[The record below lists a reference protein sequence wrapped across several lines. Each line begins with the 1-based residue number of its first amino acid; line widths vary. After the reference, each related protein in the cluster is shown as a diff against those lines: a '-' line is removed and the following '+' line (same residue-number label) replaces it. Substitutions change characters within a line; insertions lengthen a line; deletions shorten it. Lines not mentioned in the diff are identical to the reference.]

1 MNRIIKF
8 FKSSPKYSIKWS
20 NYFDT
25 YDNLFKKFINKKI
38 TFVEVGI
45 GNGGSL
51 FMWRKFFGKKA
62 KIIGIELNPE
72 AKKLEKFGFQISIGD
87 QSDPRFWKAFYK
99 KYGKID
105 ILLDDGGHRNIQQ
118 ITTFMESFNHIK
130 PNGKIVVED
139 THTSFMKKKGFK
151 NPSNYSFINFSKLIV
166 ENMHR
171 RNPMIPKKLNKLS
184 QKIESIIYYDSIVSI
199 NFSSKNL
206 LKKTTLLEND
216 LKKRDYFIDYRNEG
230 SFINTLKKFE
240 KLFGKIGKKT
250 IIFKII
256 RKLFHRNLFITL
268 NEKIKI
274 RKYISLLKS

>member
-1 MNRIIKF
+1 MKIIKS
-8 FKSSPKYSIKWS
+8 FKSSPRYSIKWN
-20 NYFDT
+20 NYFDI
-25 YDNLFKKFINKKI
+25 YNNLFKKFVNKKI

-72 AKKLEKFGFQISIGD
+72 AKKLEKFGFKISIGD
-87 QSDPRFWKAFYK
+87 QSDPHFWKSFYK
-99 KYGKID
+99 KYGKVD

-118 ITTFMESFNHIK
+118 ISTFMESYSHVK

-151 NPSNYSFINFSKLIV
+151 NPSKYSFINFSKLIV

-171 RNPMIPKKLNKLS
+171 RNPMLDKELNKLS
-184 QKIESIIYYDSIVSI
+184 KKIESVFYYDSIVSI
-199 NFSSKNL
+199 NFGSKKQF
-206 LKKTTLLEND
+206 KKTILLEND
-216 LKKRDYFIDYRNEG
+216 SMKRDYFVDFRHRG
-230 SFINTLKKFE
+230 SFINTLYKFE
-240 KLFGKIGKKT
+240 KLFGKINENT
-250 IIFKII
+250 IVFKII
-256 RKLFHRNLFITL
+256 RRLFHRNLFITL

-274 RKYISLLKS
+274 KKYMRLLKS

>member
-1 MNRIIKF
+1 MKIIKSF
-8 FKSSPKYSIKWS
+8 RSSPKYSIKWD
-20 NYFDT
+20 NYFNI
-25 YDNLFKKFINKKI
+25 YDNIFKKFVNKKI

-87 QSDPRFWKAFYK
+87 QSDPQFWKSFYK
-99 KYGKID
+99 KNGKID

-118 ITTFMESFNHIK
+118 ITTFMESYDHIK
-130 PNGKIVVED
+130 PNGIIVVED
-139 THTSFMKKKGFK
+139 THTSYMKKKGFK
-151 NPSNYSFINFSKLIV
+151 NPSNYSFINFSKLLV

-171 RNPMIPKKLNKLS
+171 RNPLIAKNLNKLS
-184 QKIESIIYYDSIVSI
+184 KKIESIFYYDSIVSI
-199 NFSSKNL
+199 NFSSKNQ
-206 LKKTTLLEND
+206 LKKTILLEND
-216 LKKRDYFIDYRNEG
+216 SRKRDYFVDFRHNG
-230 SFINTLKKFE
+230 SFINTLHKFE
-240 KLFGKIGKKT
+240 KLFGKINEET

-274 RKYISLLKS
+274 KKYMRLLKS

>member
-1 MNRIIKF
+1 MKIIKS
-8 FKSSPKYSIKWS
+8 FKSSPRYSIKWN
-20 NYFDT
+20 NYFDI
-25 YDNLFKKFINKKI
+25 YNNLFKKFVNKKI

-72 AKKLEKFGFQISIGD
+72 AKKLEKFGFKISIGD
-87 QSDPRFWKAFYK
+87 QSDPHFWKSFYK
-99 KYGKID
+99 KYGKVD

-118 ITTFMESFNHIK
+118 ISTFMESYSHVK

-151 NPSNYSFINFSKLIV
+151 NPSKYSFINFSKLTV

-171 RNPMIPKKLNKLS
+171 RNPMLDKELNNLS
-184 QKIESIIYYDSIVSI
+184 KKIESVFYYDSIVSI
-199 NFSSKNL
+199 NFGSKKQF
-206 LKKTTLLEND
+206 KKTILLEND
-216 LKKRDYFIDYRNEG
+216 SMKRDYFVDFRHRG
-230 SFINTLKKFE
+230 SFINTLYKFE
-240 KLFGKIGKKT
+240 KLFGKINENT
-250 IIFKII
+250 IVFKII

-274 RKYISLLKS
+274 KKYMRLLKS